1 MDEKIVEIINR
12 KQAEQEEVIEDKS
25 YEEKIADSTRK
36 VGLIIDGQLIEF
48 VEKTILEDRLKIYL
62 PDFFEIMSAEMAA
75 LKYPSARRPELIY
88 TNPDTTINLSF
99 NHTATKLKTD
109 ITEEEMTEFKDYM
122 LEVIQ
127 KMQPAAEILS
137 EGVEEINGQQL
148 GYLEFVTPALDTD
161 IYNFNFLVELQGR
174 ALICSFNCI
183 AEKMTDWKV
192 AAKGM
197 MQTVE
202 IVSEEVKG
210 GSLNG

>member
-183 AEKMTDWKV
+183 AEKMADWKV
-192 AAKGM
+192 AAK
-197 MQTVE
+197 
-202 IVSEEVKG
+202 
-210 GSLNG
+210 